1 MKHGLDI
8 KGVEEGPID
17 NHNHQLLLYPV
28 TTRLD
33 CPHSQLPALFPHRIT
48 SIFHL
53 SNLHF
58 NSMTD
63 QQEQQASVPPKG
75 VRRPAPSPK
84 WIAADLYTLS
94 HLDPPTAHNSAILR
108 STLDNSLNQDLPA
121 IYSSRAFAKF
131 LALQAKAIDAKHCL
145 EVGTLGGYASIW
157 LASENP
163 NLKITTLE
171 FNPHHVQ
178 IARENITNAGLTDRI
193 TVHEGS
199 GMETLPAILS
209 DINAGKLPK
218 FDMVYVD
225 ADKPNNWRYFDN
237 AVKGCRKGAVVIV
250 DNVVQGGLIASQV
263 IENAGKDGRVSAT
276 VIQTVGEGSHDGFLF
291 AVVL

>member
-1 MKHGLDI
+1 MSSHFKTGLSSFSASI
-8 KGVEEGPID
+8 LPLSSLSYLFITYS
-17 NHNHQLLLYPV
+17 NH
-28 TTRLD
+28 R
-33 CPHSQLPALFPHRIT
+33 
-48 SIFHL
+48 
-53 SNLHF
+53 F
-58 NSMTD
+58 NNMTD

-94 HLDPPTAHNSAILR
+94 HLDPPTAHNSAILK
-108 STLDNSLNQDLPA
+108 STLNNSWNQELPA

-157 LASENP
+157 LASENL

-178 IARENITNAGLTDRI
+178 IARENITKAGLSGRI
-193 TVHEGS
+193 TVHEGP
-199 GMETLPAILS
+199 GMETLPTVLS
-209 DINAGKLPK
+209 DIDAGKLPK

-225 ADKPNNWRYFDN
+225 ADKSNNWNYFDT
-237 AVKGCRKGAVVIV
+237 AIRGCRKGAVVIV
-250 DNVVQGGLIASQV
+250 DNVVQGGLIASQDKPSEHAEYISGAREV
-263 IENAGKDGRVSAT
+263 IENAGKDERVSAT